1 MNAEELKAMRAALD
15 LCNAVDTSEQAPRAL
30 SVMAGEVRRKIMI
43 VLKRWEDLADVDDEQ
58 R

>member
-43 VLKRWEDLADVDDEQ
+43 VLKRREA
-58 R
+58 